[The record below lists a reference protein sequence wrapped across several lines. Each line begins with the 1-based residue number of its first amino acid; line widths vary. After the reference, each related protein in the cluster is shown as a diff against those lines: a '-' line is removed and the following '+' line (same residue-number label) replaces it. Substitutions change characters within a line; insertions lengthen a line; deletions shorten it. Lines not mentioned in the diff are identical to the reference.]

1 MTGHAFPHYPVFL
14 DIHGLRCLVVGGGPV
29 AYRKAKTLLEHGA
42 AVTVVSPEL
51 CPEME
56 NLARDS
62 NVHAVLGE
70 YNARNL
76 RDVFLAIAA
85 TDDATV
91 NSRVAE
97 DARESGALV
106 NVVDDLRSS
115 RFIAPSYLRRGDVT
129 IAISTG
135 GASPA
140 LARRIRVKLEA
151 EFGPEYAQLASLL
164 SEVRTDL
171 KSRGITMLGDTW
183 QEALDL
189 EPLLEL
195 LRARRVDEAR
205 DMVLERLGVAAS
217 QPEQG

>member
-42 AVTVVSPEL
+42 AVTVVSPDL
-51 CPEME
+51 CPEMK
-56 NLARDS
+56 NLARDT
-62 NVHAVLGE
+62 NVRAVLGE
-70 YNARNL
+70 YDAGNL
-76 RDVFLAIAA
+76 RGVFLAIAA
-85 TDDATV
+85 TDDARV
-91 NSRVAE
+91 NRRVAAE
-97 DARESGALV
+97 ARERAVLV
-106 NVVDDLRSS
+106 NVVDDLESS
-115 RFIAPSYLRRGDVT
+115 GFIAPSYLRRGDVT

-140 LARRIRVKLEA
+140 LARRIRIKLEA
-151 EFGPEYAQLASLL
+151 EFGPEYAPLASLL
-164 SEVRTDL
+164 HQIRTELKGEEVTV
-171 KSRGITMLGDTW
+171 TGDAW

-205 DMVLERLGVAAS
+205 NMVLEGLGVAS
-217 QPEQG
+217 EPERG

>member
-42 AVTVVSPEL
+42 AVTVVSPDL
-51 CPEME
+51 CPEMK
-56 NLARDS
+56 NLARDA

-70 YNARNL
+70 YDAGNL

-85 TDDATV
+85 TDDARV
-91 NSRVAE
+91 NRRVAAE
-97 DARESGALV
+97 AGERGVLV
-106 NVVDDLRSS
+106 NVVDDLESS

-140 LARRIRVKLEA
+140 LARRIRVKLET
-151 EFGPEYAQLASLL
+151 EFGSEYAQLASLL
-164 SEVRTDL
+164 GEVRTGL
-171 KSRGITMLGDTW
+171 KSRGVTVPGDTW

-205 DMVLERLGVAAS
+205 EMVLERLGVAS
-217 QPEQG
+217 EPERG